1 MRSYWIW
8 LLFLMATWLCAW
20 LSMPIE
26 EAMMPWRLAVI
37 AAFFACYFL
46 AALLRKHPFG
56 LTAML
61 IAATLLSTVG
71 LWKGQSGEQALY
83 LLLIYSLLAG
93 KAIYQLP
100 PLYASSVGMV
110 LAGNLLV
117 LGWIS
122 YSAYPTMFA
131 VLYAG
136 MLAAGLAVY
145 HMVKTKIEELEQ
157 RNDALLSE
165 YRRMKRRIA
174 TDEEV
179 ARQEERTQIARDIHD
194 SVGHKL
200 TALLMQLEV
209 FRLQNTDSQLI
220 PRVKELKELAKE
232 SLEETRSAVKSLKQ
246 QETGGVTAILNMIR
260 RLEAEQFMR
269 VNFTV
274 KHGAL
279 SAPLNA
285 AQSFAVYR
293 AVQEALTNLM
303 KHSETRE
310 ATITF
315 EAPGGGI
322 FRFEVMNRLKNKVV
336 VREGFGLRAMRER
349 MEEVGGTLEVIAYPD
364 SFIIR
369 GVIPIL
375 KERGG
380 IE

>member
-8 LLFLMATWLCAW
+8 LLFLMATWMCAW

-46 AALLRKHPFG
+46 AALLRKHPYG

-61 IAATLLSTVG
+61 IAASLLSTVG
-71 LWKGQSGEQALY
+71 LWKEQSGEQALY

-93 KAIYQLP
+93 KAIDQLP
-100 PLYASSVGMV
+100 SLYASIVGAV

-117 LGWIS
+117 LGWKG
-122 YSAYPTMFA
+122 YPAYPTMFA
-131 VLYAG
+131 VLYVG

-145 HMVKTKIEELEQ
+145 HIVKTKMKELEQ
-157 RNDALLSE
+157 RNDVLLSE

-209 FRLQNTDSQLI
+209 FRLQNTDSQLT
-220 PRVKELKELAKE
+220 PRVNELKELAKE
-232 SLEETRSAVKSLKQ
+232 SLKETRSAVKSLKQ
-246 QETGGVTAILNMIR
+246 QETGGLTAILNMIR

-279 SAPLNA
+279 SAPLHA

-303 KHSETRE
+303 KHSEARE

-322 FRFEVMNRLKNKVV
+322 FRFEVTNRLKSKVV
-336 VREGFGLRAMRER
+336 VREGFGLRTMRER
-349 MEEVGGTLEVIAYPD
+349 MEEVGGSLEVIAYPD